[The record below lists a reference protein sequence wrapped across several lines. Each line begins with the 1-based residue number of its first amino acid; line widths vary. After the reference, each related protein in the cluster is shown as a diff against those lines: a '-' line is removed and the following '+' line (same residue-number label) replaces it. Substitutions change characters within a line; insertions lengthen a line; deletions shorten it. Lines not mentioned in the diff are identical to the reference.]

1 MNFSPCASE
10 EYDYWHSWLKT
21 QEFAEMPDYL
31 RLDRS
36 LSRWALI
43 DNTKNK
49 HVYGYTG
56 KLLIQKTFFCSI
68 KNGILHSNDIP
79 ACIEKGRSVTFVNN
93 GRIHRVDGPAKLFRN
108 GGHQWFY
115 HDSFYARFE
124 NYLNDNKELSEEKK
138 LNLVLKYG

>member
-10 EYDYWHSWLKT
+10 EYDYWHSWLET
-21 QEFAEMPDYL
+21 QEFEETPDHL

-43 DNTKNK
+43 DKSKNK
-49 HVYGYTG
+49 HLYGYTG

-68 KNGILHSNDIP
+68 HNGIVHGDDIP
-79 ACIEKGRSVTFVNN
+79 AWIEKGRSVSFVNN
-93 GRIHRVDGPAKLFRN
+93 GFFHRVDGPAKLFRN

-115 HDSFYARFE
+115 HDSFYTSFL
-124 NYLNDNKELSEEKK
+124 NYLNDNKEISEEKN
-138 LNLVLKYG
+138 LNWC